1 MIYSPNIPYT
11 DTSTEGMV
19 SILQINILEHWEN
32 NHFNCHKN
40 TPNLKEKSSEP
51 YTYSIFEC
59 HQANPSR
66 HMLLL
71 LLVLTLIVNLN
82 VEFIKIFFLPKT

>member
-11 DTSTEGMV
+11 DTSAEGMM

-40 TPNLKEKSSEP
+40 TSNLKEKSSEP
-51 YTYSIFEC
+51 
-59 HQANPSR
+59 
-66 HMLLL
+66 
-71 LLVLTLIVNLN
+71 
-82 VEFIKIFFLPKT
+82 